1 VLASEL
7 TETLVA
13 VQVQFGG
20 RTSCAVNVAM
30 EHMLEAAE
38 GGRAAGPIAA
48 QGADAQARRANT
60 QRRHALA
67 KSAWLPSGLPAW
79 LNHRHHEQSNSINAG
94 QLNPLRIRDPCG
106 PTCTASTALAG
117 AYAAR

>member
-20 RTSCAVNVAM
+20 RTSCAVNLAM
-30 EHMLEAAE
+30 EHML

-67 KSAWLPSGLPAW
+67 KSAWLRSGLPAW
-79 LNHRHHEQSNSINAG
+79 LNHRYHEQGNSISAG

-106 PTCTASTALAG
+106 STCTASTALAG